1 MDRAFGARFGAGLSS
16 GRVEDLRLVTGQG
29 RYAANLPGDLHAAFV
44 RSPYSHA
51 RILGID
57 LSEALSMP
65 GVRLV
70 LTGRDLSEHGV
81 RPLPFAKVLQRED
94 GAPMASPARWPLA
107 VEEVHY
113 VGDPV
118 AVVVADDAAKARD
131 AAEAVQ
137 VNYEELACVVDLE
150 TAVEMGAV
158 RASLELRDN
167 LAADFRLGD
176 AVEVDAAIAAAPH
189 VTRLRVV
196 NNRVIVNPMELR
208 SAVASYDPDEGFVW
222 NGATQTPHLSQAILA
237 EVLGVGEES
246 VRVVVGDMGGAFG
259 ARIVPDPE
267 DAALLCAA
275 RQLRRSVKWQSDR
288 SEQFLSDTHARD
300 HLTECTLAT
309 DNQGRILAARF
320 DVLANMGAYLS
331 YFGANIATHTG
342 NRVATGV
349 YDIPLLHVN
358 VKVVLTNTVPTGP
371 YRGAGRPEAIHR
383 LERVLDVAASELG
396 IDPVEIRR
404 RNLVRP
410 DSMPYTAASG
420 ATYDSG
426 DFGALMDRA
435 LVLSDSQGVT
445 GRREDARRRGMLF
458 GRGVAC
464 HIDTTSSMVP
474 SETVEVAFTRN
485 GSVEIYCGV
494 QAMGQ
499 GLETTFSQMASIRL
513 GVPLDAVQ
521 VFQGDTSVVATKGQ
535 GSYGSRS
542 LYIAGSA
549 LALALDR
556 LADEARHA
564 LGEHL
569 GVAPEQIGESAGLFV
584 IAGQQ
589 PISLSEAMGMIGNS
603 RLSATASFETVN
615 CYPSGC
621 YICEVEI
628 DPETGV
634 VQVTRFV
641 AVDDVGTVMHP
652 TIVHGQ
658 TRGGIVQ
665 GIGQAL
671 WEACRYDDAGQLSTG
686 SLMDYALPRASDLP
700 EIIVDFLPTRSPT
713 NPLGAKGGGESG
725 TIGAPPAVVNAVV
738 DALQPYG
745 VTHLDMPISP
755 QAIVAIMLEKM
766 NKCCMQIPEAGFDGL
781 QRRHE
786 TVINPTKQGE
796 PTR

>member
-1 MDRAFGARFGAGLSS
+1 MGRTFDARFGAGLSS
-16 GRVEDLRLVTGQG
+16 RRVEDLRLVTGRG
-29 RYAANLPGDLHAAFV
+29 RYAANLPADLHAAFV
-44 RSPYSHA
+44 RSPYPHA
-51 RILGID
+51 RVLGLD
-57 LSEALSMP
+57 VGDALSMP

-70 LTGRDLSEHGV
+70 LTGADLADLGV
-81 RPLPFAKVLQRED
+81 RPFPFAKVLRRAD
-94 GAPMASPARWPLA
+94 GQPMASPARWPLA
-107 VEEVHY
+107 IDEVHY

-137 VNYEELACVVDLE
+137 VEFEEIAHVVDLA
-150 TAVEMGAV
+150 TATDAGAV
-158 RASLELRDN
+158 CASSELADN
-167 LAADFRLGD
+167 LAAVFLLGD
-176 AVEVDAAIAAAPH
+176 AAAVDAAIAAAPH
-189 VTRLRVV
+189 VTGLRVI

-208 SAVASYDPDEGFVW
+208 SAVASYDQAEGFVW
-222 NGATQTPHLSQAILA
+222 NGATQTPHLSQTILA
-237 EVLGVGEES
+237 DVLGVGEER

-259 ARIVPDPE
+259 ARIVPYPE

-275 RQLRRSVKWQSDR
+275 RQLGRSVKWQSDR

-300 HLTECTLAT
+300 HLTDCTLAT
-309 DNQGRILAARF
+309 DLDGRILAARF
-320 DVLANMGAYLS
+320 DVLANMGAHLS

-342 NRVATGV
+342 NRVATGA
-349 YDIPLLHVN
+349 YDIPLLNVN
-358 VKVVLTNTVPTGP
+358 VKVVFTNTVPTGP
-371 YRGAGRPEAIHR
+371 YRGAGRPEAIYR
-383 LERVLDVAASELG
+383 LERVLDVAAAELG

-404 RNLVRP
+404 RNLVKTE
-410 DSMPYTAASG
+410 SMPYTTASG

-435 LVLSDSQGVT
+435 LTLSDADGLAA
-445 GRREDARRRGMLF
+445 RRDDASRRGMLL

-464 HIDTTSSMVP
+464 HVDTTSSMVP

-485 GSVEIYCGV
+485 GLVEVYCGV

-499 GLETTFSQMASIRL
+499 GLETTFSQMASTRL
-513 GVPLDAVQ
+513 GVPIDAVQ
-521 VFQGDTSVVATKGQ
+521 VFQGDTSVVTTKGH

-556 LADEARHA
+556 LAGETLQA

-569 GVAPEQIGESAGLFV
+569 GVAPQRIEEKDGLFV
-584 IAGQQ
+584 APDAR
-589 PISLSEAMGMIGNS
+589 PISLSEAIGLIGIP
-603 RLSATASFETVN
+603 RLTAAATFEAAN

-621 YICEVEI
+621 YVCEVEI

-641 AVDDVGTVMHP
+641 AVDDVGAVMHP
-652 TIVHGQ
+652 MIVHGQ

-671 WEACRYDDAGQLSTG
+671 WERCRYNGAGQLSTG
-686 SLMDYALPRASDLP
+686 SLMDYTLPRASDLP
-700 EIIVDFLPTRSPT
+700 EIVVELLPTRSPT

-738 DALQPYG
+738 DALRPFG
-745 VTHLDMPISP
+745 VMHLDMPISAE
-755 QAIVAIMLEKM
+755 AISVIALENM
-766 NKCCMQIPEAGFDGL
+766 NK
-781 QRRHE
+781 
-786 TVINPTKQGE
+786 
-796 PTR
+796 

>member
-259 ARIVPDPE
+259 ARIVPYPE

-445 GRREDARRRGMLF
+445 GRREDARRRGLPSQF
-458 GRGVAC
+458 NIELQENGRQ
-464 HIDTTSSMVP
+464 
-474 SETVEVAFTRN
+474 N
-485 GSVEIYCGV
+485 
-494 QAMGQ
+494 Q
-499 GLETTFSQMASIRL
+499 G
-513 GVPLDAVQ
+513 
-521 VFQGDTSVVATKGQ
+521 GDK
-535 GSYGSRS
+535 RS
-542 LYIAGSA
+542 AHAENNHCSF
-549 LALALDR
+549 
-556 LADEARHA
+556 LADIIVILQLDDGMVA
-564 LGEHL
+564 LRGAC
-569 GVAPEQIGESAGLFV
+569 APAFRPADIVESAGECDETGARGVPAKRGLLTFRQ
-584 IAGQQ
+584 GMT
-589 PISLSEAMGMIGNS
+589 PIPARERRNGIPIWGIAMGMTPV
-603 RLSATASFETVN
+603 RR
-615 CYPSGC
+615 
-621 YICEVEI
+621 
-628 DPETGV
+628 TG
-634 VQVTRFV
+634 
-641 AVDDVGTVMHP
+641 
-652 TIVHGQ
+652 
-658 TRGGIVQ
+658 
-665 GIGQAL
+665 
-671 WEACRYDDAGQLSTG
+671 
-686 SLMDYALPRASDLP
+686 
-700 EIIVDFLPTRSPT
+700 
-713 NPLGAKGGGESG
+713 
-725 TIGAPPAVVNAVV
+725 
-738 DALQPYG
+738 
-745 VTHLDMPISP
+745 
-755 QAIVAIMLEKM
+755 
-766 NKCCMQIPEAGFDGL
+766 
-781 QRRHE
+781 
-786 TVINPTKQGE
+786 
-796 PTR
+796 